1 MRKNQA
7 SQLLSVLLLLLISVA
22 VMVFVLPMRGDVD
35 ALRVEKE
42 ALTGQLQAAEN
53 EYSSLQALSEEVS
66 GSNSVREELLDA
78 VPEGFSQDDLILE
91 LSEIADGAGF
101 KLNAMNFSES
111 VSQNY
116 GSMVTV
122 AANLSGDYE
131 DLLKFLQKVENAERL
146 MRVTSVSVQL
156 TSTEDVVFN
165 LNIEAYHQ

>member
-66 GSNSVREELLDA
+66 GSNSVREELLAA